1 MRLHR
6 SLAFLI
12 LATLAGGAAAA
23 EAQETRAG
31 SLLQARTEK
40 QKTLEPYKPSVVETV
55 LKTIESEG
63 ILIFRDGFYPK
74 IGSLTTGSGF
84 AWGVGYR
91 SRRLFAGEGHL
102 DVWAG
107 VSMTR
112 YWAAEARLRFPML
125 ADGRL
130 MLEGYARRHEYPQE
144 DYFGLGP
151 ASLRSNQSDYNLLAN
166 TFGVRAGVRP
176 ARIVTVGGGVEYLEP
191 RIGNGTDDT
200 LPSITETFD
209 DQFAPGLSRQP
220 DFVRS
225 LAFVDV
231 DYRRP
236 LNARNGGWY
245 RLELSRNADQDFGAY
260 TFNRLDVDLRQFVS
274 FLSERR
280 VLFGRVAVST
290 SDREAGQEV
299 PFYLMHTLGGN
310 DSLRG
315 FRDYRFRGPHGILL
329 QGEYRFEIWSG
340 LDGALFYDTGKVAL
354 RRRRSQFQESR
365 VGLRLRVPL
374 QHG

>member
-12 LATLAGGAAAA
+12 LAALAGGAGGA

-91 SRRLFAGEGHL
+91 SRRLFAGEGHM

-112 YWAAEARLRFPML
+112 YWAIDARLRFPML
-125 ADGRL
+125 ADGRV

-151 ASLRSNQSDYNLLAN
+151 ASLRRNQSDYNLLAN
-166 TFGVRAGVRP
+166 TFGVRGGVRP
-176 ARIVTVGGGVEYLEP
+176 ARIVTVGGGVEYLQP
-191 RIGNGTDDT
+191 RIGIGTDDT
-200 LPSITETFD
+200 LPPIS
-209 DQFAPGLSRQP
+209 
-220 DFVRS
+220 
-225 LAFVDV
+225 
-231 DYRRP
+231 
-236 LNARNGGWY
+236 
-245 RLELSRNADQDFGAY
+245 
-260 TFNRLDVDLRQFVS
+260 
-274 FLSERR
+274 
-280 VLFGRVAVST
+280 
-290 SDREAGQEV
+290 
-299 PFYLMHTLGGN
+299 
-310 DSLRG
+310 
-315 FRDYRFRGPHGILL
+315 
-329 QGEYRFEIWSG
+329 
-340 LDGALFYDTGKVAL
+340 
-354 RRRRSQFQESR
+354 
-365 VGLRLRVPL
+365 
-374 QHG
+374 